1 LILVGGPEAVERI
14 SMAEYDP
21 AWPARFERERV
32 RIVAALGENA
42 RSVEHIGSTSVPG
55 LAAKPIVDIMVEV
68 DDPDDDACHR
78 EALETAGYGLR
89 VIEAGHRM
97 YRTPERDVH
106 LHLWRTGS
114 ADIARHRVFR
124 DRLRGSDGAR
134 RLYER
139 TKRELADRP
148 WADMNDYADAKSAV
162 IAQIMGT

>member
-14 SMAEYDP
+14 SIAAYDP

-32 RIVAALGENA
+32 RIVAALGESA
-42 RSVEHIGSTSVPG
+42 RSIEHIGSTAVPG
-55 LAAKPIVDIMVEV
+55 LAAKPIVDIMVEL
-68 DDPDDDACHR
+68 DDPDDDARYR
-78 EALETAGYGLR
+78 EALESVGYGLR

-97 YRTPERDVH
+97 YRTSDRDVH

-114 ADIARHRVFR
+114 ADIPRHLDFR
-124 DRLRGSDGAR
+124 DRLRESDEAR

-139 TKRELADRP
+139 TKRDLAARP
-148 WADMNDYADAKSAV
+148 WADTNDYADAKSAV